1 MAKTGHT
8 KADIYDYTIKQYP
21 ATDYMYSPEYSIDSI
36 KEKYKWSD
44 TCQDSV
50 PVAIRCVLEANSYIE
65 FIRNAFK
72 LKCDM
77 DTICAIGGGIAEEL
91 FHGTGLDNKTIL
103 KKYLTD
109 ELYKLCIK
117 EVKYND

>member
-1 MAKTGHT
+1 MCIWMAKKGYT
-8 KADIYDYTIKQYP
+8 KADIYDYAIKQYP
-21 ATDYMYSPEYSIDSI
+21 AMDYMYSPEYSIDSI

-50 PVAIRCVLEANSYIE
+50 PVAIRCVLEADNYIE
-65 FIRNAFK
+65 FIRNVFK

-91 FHGTGLDNKTIL
+91 FGTTGLDNDAIL
-103 KKYLTD
+103 KQHLTED
-109 ELYKLCIK
+109 LYKLCM
-117 EVKYND
+117 N